1 MFRSLK
7 RLQLKRKG
15 LSCGRRRRKQSSNEF
30 VEKIRENPFV
40 KGAILAGFF
49 AGVVALIF
57 RARAGDANAQI
68 PEEGRAIALA
78 AILFIVAIGQL
89 FFNDGVIFRRNS
101 RVLLIFSIIL
111 SHLALVY
118 TLGEMAEANGLAEE
132 GRNFCFLLMPYAFAP
147 ALCTVLLGRHYGIY
161 AAVFTTLFGVLL
173 VPETNAIPFAMAS
186 MITGFVG
193 VYLTAQLRKR
203 SRFVRAGFFLGLTI
217 VLLGLVFGEVGTDWG
232 NLASTN
238 WRELGSQL
246 LLGLGVGIATMM
258 VVAGVLPVIESLFR
272 ITTDISWVEM
282 ADLNHPLLR
291 RLTLEAPGTY
301 QHSVMVANLS
311 KAAAETIDANATM
324 CQVCSYFHDIGKL
337 TKPDYF
343 IENIGD
349 NDNPHDELTPTMSA
363 LVIISH
369 VKDGV
374 DLALKNKLTSEII
387 DVIREHHGT
396 SLTYFFYRKA
406 LDHQESVR
414 KEVEEGNANEEDIP
428 EVQKKGFS
436 YPGPRPQT
444 RESGIISL
452 ADAIESA
459 SRSLQKPT
467 PRKVK
472 QTIDEIINARILEG
486 QLDECNLTLEEINL
500 IRESFYTTLKSVMH
514 NRISYPKPETDTA
527 EKKRKASGEGG
538 EDGASNGKG
547 KGQAKKKSKSKGA
560 GKRSGALLP

>member
-1 MFRSLK
+1 MFKSLK

-30 VEKIRENPFV
+30 VERIRENGLV
-40 KGAILAGFF
+40 KVLILTLFF
-49 AGVVALIF
+49 AGAVGLILHARSGDGVAQL
-57 RARAGDANAQI
+57 DDT
-68 PEEGRAIALA
+68 GRAVALA
-78 AILFIVAIGQL
+78 AILFTVAIGQL
-89 FFNDGVIFRRNS
+89 FFNDGITFRRNS
-101 RVLLIFSIIL
+101 RVLLIFSVVL

-118 TLGEMAEANGLAEE
+118 GIGEMSRANGLAEP
-132 GRNFCFLLMPYAFAP
+132 GRNYSFLLLPYAFGP

-161 AAVFTTLFGVLL
+161 AAVFATLFGALL
-173 VPETNAIPFAMAS
+173 VPAGSGMAFAMSS
-186 MITGFVG
+186 MISGFVG
-193 VYLTAQLRKR
+193 VYLTDQIRKR
-203 SRFVRAGFFLGLTI
+203 SRFVRAGFYLGLTT
-217 VLLGLVFGEVGTDWG
+217 VLLAFVFGHIGPEWG
-232 NLASTN
+232 ELGQTN
-238 WRELGSQL
+238 WQVIGMQCVV
-246 LLGLGVGIATMM
+246 GLGVGIATMM
-258 VVAGVLPVIESLFR
+258 VVAGVLPVIESCFR
-272 ITTDISWVEM
+272 ITTGISWVEM

-311 KAAAETIDANATM
+311 KAAAEAIEANATM

-337 TKPDYF
+337 VKPDYF

-374 DLALKNKLTSEII
+374 DIALKNKLTNEII
-387 DVIREHHGT
+387 HVIREHHGT
-396 SLTYFFYRKA
+396 SLAYYFYRKA

-428 EVQKKGFS
+428 EVQKEGFR
-436 YPGPRPQT
+436 YPGPRPQS

-459 SRSLQKPT
+459 SRTLQKPT

-472 QTIDEIINARILEG
+472 QTIDEIINARILDG
-486 QLDECNLTLEEINL
+486 QLDECSLTLEEINL
-500 IRESFYTTLKSVMH
+500 IRESFYTTLKSIMH
-514 NRISYPKPETDTA
+514 NRISYPKPDTDTG
-527 EKKRKASGEGG
+527 EKKKR
-538 EDGASNGKG
+538 
-547 KGQAKKKSKSKGA
+547 AKKKKSGETGGNGENGKAKKKGN
-560 GKRSGALLP
+560 GVRSGALLP

>member
-30 VEKIRENPFV
+30 VEKIRENGFV
-40 KGAILAGFF
+40 KVLILMSFF
-49 AGVVALIF
+49 AGVVGLIF
-57 RARAGDANAQI
+57 HARSGVDPAQI
-68 PEEGRAIALA
+68 DEIGRAVALA
-78 AILFIVAIGQL
+78 AVLFTVAIGQL
-89 FFNDGVIFRRNS
+89 FFNDGIIFRRNS

-111 SHLALVY
+111 AHLALVY
-118 TLGEMAEANGLAEE
+118 AIGSMARANDLGGE
-132 GRNFCFLLMPYAFAP
+132 GNNFAFLCLPYAFGP

-161 AAVFTTLFGVLL
+161 STVFATLFGTLL
-173 VPETNAIPFAMAS
+173 VPAGGGVAFTMAS
-186 MITGFVG
+186 MISGFVA
-193 VYLTAQLRKR
+193 VYLTDQIRKR
-203 SRFVRAGFFLGLTI
+203 SRFVRAGFYLGLTI
-217 VLLGLVFGEVGTDWG
+217 VLLGLVFGQVGPEWSDLGAADWKMIG
-232 NLASTN
+232 L
-238 WRELGSQL
+238 QL
-246 LLGLGVGIATMM
+246 LVGLGVGIATMM
-258 VVAGVLPVIESLFR
+258 VVAGVLPVIETMFR
-272 ITTDISWVEM
+272 ITTGVSWVEM

-311 KAAAETIDANATM
+311 KAAAEAIDANATM

-337 TKPDYF
+337 VKPEYF

-374 DLALKNKLTSEII
+374 DIALKNKLTTEII

-396 SLTYFFYRKA
+396 SLAYYFYRKA
-406 LDHQESVR
+406 LDHQEKVR
-414 KEVEEGNANEEDIP
+414 KRVEEGNANEEDIP
-428 EVQKKGFS
+428 EVAKKGFR

-459 SRSLQKPT
+459 SRTLQKPT
-467 PRKVK
+467 PRKVR
-472 QTIDEIINARILEG
+472 QTIDEIINARILDG
-486 QLDECNLTLEEINL
+486 QLDECSLTLEEINL
-500 IRESFYTTLKSVMH
+500 VRESFYTTLKSIMH
-514 NRISYPKPETDTA
+514 NRISYPKADTESG
-527 EKKRKASGEGG
+527 EKKRKKKSG
-538 EDGASNGKG
+538 DGSEENGNGK
-547 KGQAKKKSKSKGA
+547 AKTKKSA
-560 GKRSGALLP
+560 GKKSGALLP

>member
-1 MFRSLK
+1 MFKSLK

-15 LSCGRRRRKQSSNEF
+15 LSCGRRRRKQNSNEF
-30 VEKIRENPFV
+30 LERIRENEFV
-40 KGAILAGFF
+40 KLLILAAFF
-49 AGVVALIF
+49 AGVVVLIF
-57 RARAGDANAQI
+57 HARSSEVVTQITDEARAV
-68 PEEGRAIALA
+68 ALA
-78 AILFIVAIGQL
+78 AILSVVAIGQL
-89 FFNDGVIFRRNS
+89 FFNDALTFRRNS
-101 RVLLIFSIIL
+101 RVLLIFTIIL

-118 TLGEMAEANGLAEE
+118 GLGVVANANGLGED
-132 GRNFCFLLMPYAFAP
+132 GRNFSFLLMPYAFGP
-147 ALCTVLLGRHYGIY
+147 ALLTVLLGRHYGIY
-161 AAVFTTLFGVLL
+161 ATVFATLFGTLL
-173 VPETNAIPFAMAS
+173 VPEEVGVAFAMAS
-186 MITGFVG
+186 MVTGFVG
-193 VYLTAQLRKR
+193 VYLTDQLRKR
-203 SRFVRAGFFLGLTI
+203 SRFVRAGFYLGLTI
-217 VLLGLVFGEVGTDWG
+217 ILVGFVFGEVGPEW
-232 NLASTN
+232 ASINEAN
-238 WRELGSQL
+238 WREIGLQVL
-246 LLGLGVGIATMM
+246 IGLGVGIATMM

-311 KAAAETIDANATM
+311 KAAAEAIEANATM

-337 TKPDYF
+337 VKPDYF

-374 DLALKNKLTSEII
+374 DIALKNKLNNEII

-396 SLTYFFYRKA
+396 SLAYYFYKKA
-406 LDHQESVR
+406 LDHQEEVR

-436 YPGPRPQT
+436 YPGPRPQS

-459 SRSLQKPT
+459 SRTLQKPT
-467 PRKVK
+467 PRKVR
-472 QTIDEIINARILEG
+472 QTIDEIINTRILDG

-500 IRESFYTTLKSVMH
+500 IRESFYTTLKSIMH
-514 NRISYPKPETDTA
+514 NRISYPKSDTDTG
-527 EKKRKASGEGG
+527 EKKRKKSDDAADDSG
-538 EDGASNGKG
+538 
-547 KGQAKKKSKSKGA
+547 KKSTRAKKGA
-560 GKRSGALLP
+560 GKKSGALLP

>member
-1 MFRSLK
+1 MFKSLK

-30 VEKIRENPFV
+30 IERIRENGLV
-40 KGAILAGFF
+40 K
-49 AGVVALIF
+49 ALILVAF
-57 RARAGDANAQI
+57 FGGVGGLIFHARSGDGLAQI
-68 PEEGRAIALA
+68 SEESRAIALA
-78 AILFIVAIGQL
+78 AILFTVAIGQL
-89 FFNDGVIFRRNS
+89 FFNDAVTFRRNS

-118 TLGEMAEANGLAEE
+118 SIDVMARANGLGVD
-132 GRNFCFLLMPYAFAP
+132 GRDFAFLLLPYAFGP

-161 AAVFTTLFGVLL
+161 ATVFATLFGTLL
-173 VPETNAIPFAMAS
+173 VPAGTGVAFAMAS
-186 MITGFVG
+186 MISGFMG
-193 VYLTAQLRKR
+193 VYLTDQLRKR
-203 SRFVRAGFFLGLTI
+203 SRFVRAGFYLGLTI
-217 VLLGLVFGEVGTDWG
+217 VLLGLVFGHVGPDWSDLG
-232 NLASTN
+232 AVD
-238 WRELGSQL
+238 WRLIGSQVL
-246 LLGLGVGIATMM
+246 AGLGVGIATMM

-311 KAAAETIDANATM
+311 KAAAEAIEANATM

-337 TKPDYF
+337 VKPDYF

-349 NDNPHDELTPTMSA
+349 NDNPHDDLTPTMSA

-374 DLALKNKLTSEII
+374 DIALKNKLTNEII

-396 SLTYFFYRKA
+396 SLAYFFYRKA

-428 EVQKKGFS
+428 EVQKKGFR

-472 QTIDEIINARILEG
+472 QTIDEIINARILDG
-486 QLDECNLTLEEINL
+486 QLDECSLTLEEINL
-500 IRESFYTTLKSVMH
+500 IRESFYTTLKSIMH
-514 NRISYPKPETDTA
+514 NRISYPKAETDNG
-527 EKKRKASGEGG
+527 EKRRKRSGDKGDENGNGNKKA
-538 EDGASNGKG
+538 N
-547 KGQAKKKSKSKGA
+547 KGA
-560 GKRSGALLP
+560 GKKSGALLP